1 MKGICL
7 HTYTY
12 IYVRTY
18 VHTYIHTYI
27 HTFRSTIEF
36 AREVSEAK
44 AMEDTLKGI
53 ENLGGGGGGGT
64 GDVLVAKAG
73 SVGHKHIHDTMVCCC
88 DVM

>member
-1 MKGICL
+1 MP
-7 HTYTY
+7 TY
-12 IYVRTY
+12 IYIHICTY
-18 VHTYIHTYI
+18 VRTYIHTYI

-53 ENLGGGGGGGT
+53 ENLGGGGGT